1 MTTTADL
8 REYLDAHGVDGAPTE
23 PGWYVIEADEA
34 FGLAHVARNPT
45 GGIRYAFATSR
56 PAEMLVG
63 RSVVAY
69 EQATGGTALQRCTR
83 HALFAICPLAGRD
96 LDAEVVAGVQAG
108 RDDSRGLAEKAGHD

>member
-8 REYLDAHGVDGAPTE
+8 RAYLDSHGIDGAPTE
-23 PGWYVIEADEA
+23 PGWYIIEADEA

-83 HALFAICPLAGRD
+83 YTPFAICLPAGRD
-96 LDAEVVAGVQAG
+96 LDAEVVAGIARACSSSTGSQE
-108 RDDSRGLAEKAGHD
+108 D